1 MVSKIIHVSS
11 LGRPAFK
18 CKRLKSIY
26 DSEDSINIFYLKQK
40 PAISSSSP
48 FRSGRLKTE
57 RIMGNCEEISEKTM
71 GECEDISLG
80 EIKRRCKAK
89 RRNCTVRTIHDR
101 LKTEKTMSDCEEIS
115 EKTMNDCEDI
125 SLGEIKRRCKAK
137 RRNFTVPKIHDRLK
151 TEKTMGDCE
160 EISKKTMDDCE
171 DISLGEIKRR
181 CKAKRRKF
189 TVLKIHD
196 KDTSCSRS
204 DTFSEASYT
213 VVEHREDEVD
223 LEGSARNIHT
233 NSDVRISEFLND
245 VASLAEGKTS
255 PTKAYSTSLCIV
267 PEPILAG
274 LVELPQNRSQNY
286 PSHVLE
292 LKNEGLS
299 ISHAAIAKDV
309 DFQQLRSYDSP
320 SFLVLET
327 RNDGLSISYSEIAK
341 GATNVKLQQLSSQD
355 SPSSPELDSK
365 NEAISVNDA
374 DVKGIS
380 NVPLKLGSNDF
391 PFPARAELGAIED
404 YIFIPENK
412 IESDSIS
419 TDPMSVS
426 QKTEVLA
433 ESVFPG
439 AEISRSGQVECCSKG
454 ITSLVNIDT
463 ATHMSESDSKED
475 QTFTEEDNVV
485 NAGIN
490 FPSSQISSP
499 CSSLGTD
506 SDSVGHHSPTGQPVR
521 RRSSPTTDEPVADV
535 IEVLDCSSITASYA
549 SNRFANVELLE
560 DHHGRKLDYSS
571 KPLFSARKAISPS
584 SQEKLL
590 QAIDADVLH
599 DKRMLS
605 TIRIKRSKV
614 KFNTNVLEKS
624 KIMKNGFAPFIPK
637 SILKAECAP
646 VATCADK
653 AVAFTQRQMLDI
665 EGLAMMLMKHL
676 KSMKE
681 VVEQSLQF
689 SSAQLRYNIKKIR
702 VTTENATKAEK
713 TTKKW
718 LSMMSKD
725 CNRFCNILKT
735 TEKKAASA
743 SSLPSSYVVHKKRR
757 RLTFADE
764 TGGTLCHVKIIED
777 SQASLL
783 DLENKTAIT
792 KTK

>member
-1 MVSKIIHVSS
+1 
-11 LGRPAFK
+11 
-18 CKRLKSIY
+18 
-26 DSEDSINIFYLKQK
+26 
-40 PAISSSSP
+40 
-48 FRSGRLKTE
+48 
-57 RIMGNCEEISEKTM
+57 
-71 GECEDISLG
+71 
-80 EIKRRCKAK
+80 
-89 RRNCTVRTIHDR
+89 
-101 LKTEKTMSDCEEIS
+101 
-115 EKTMNDCEDI
+115 
-125 SLGEIKRRCKAK
+125 
-137 RRNFTVPKIHDRLK
+137 
-151 TEKTMGDCE
+151 
-160 EISKKTMDDCE
+160 
-171 DISLGEIKRR
+171 
-181 CKAKRRKF
+181 
-189 TVLKIHD
+189 
-196 KDTSCSRS
+196 
-204 DTFSEASYT
+204 
-213 VVEHREDEVD
+213 
-223 LEGSARNIHT
+223 
-233 NSDVRISEFLND
+233 
-245 VASLAEGKTS
+245 
-255 PTKAYSTSLCIV
+255 
-267 PEPILAG
+267 
-274 LVELPQNRSQNY
+274 
-286 PSHVLE
+286 
-292 LKNEGLS
+292 
-299 ISHAAIAKDV
+299 
-309 DFQQLRSYDSP
+309 
-320 SFLVLET
+320 
-327 RNDGLSISYSEIAK
+327 
-341 GATNVKLQQLSSQD
+341 
-355 SPSSPELDSK
+355 
-365 NEAISVNDA
+365 
-374 DVKGIS
+374 
-380 NVPLKLGSNDF
+380 
-391 PFPARAELGAIED
+391 
-404 YIFIPENK
+404 
-412 IESDSIS
+412 
-419 TDPMSVS
+419 MSVS

-454 ITSLVNIDT
+454 ITFLVNIDT

-521 RRSSPTTDEPVADV
+521 RSSSPTTDEPVADV

-560 DHHGRKLDYSS
+560 DHH
-571 KPLFSARKAISPS
+571 ARKAISPS

-599 DKRMLS
+599 DKRMRS
-605 TIRIKRSKV
+605 TIRIKRSK
-614 KFNTNVLEKS
+614 
-624 KIMKNGFAPFIPK
+624 IMKNGFASFIPK

-777 SQASLL
+777 NQASLL